1 MMKTE
6 GASSFYKGAAA
17 PLLGNMV
24 LLGIHFPT
32 FMKTRAYLEQGNAP
46 GAFTPWKILAAGA
59 AAGAVGSVV
68 STPTE
73 HIRTKMQMVR
83 KNNILAQMKGAAAG
97 RINPE
102 ENYKVCVTH
111 LSPVEVGSV
120 PCSQSVCNSS
130 CLFTPATSPIIHAS
144 CHCKST
150 SREP

>member
-1 MMKTE
+1 MLKTE
-6 GASSFYKGAAA
+6 GTSSFYKGAAA

-32 FMKTRAYLEQGNAP
+32 FMKNRAYLEQGDAP

-59 AAGAVGSVV
+59 AAGALGSVV

-97 RINPE
+97 RMNPE
-102 ENYKVCVTH
+102 ENYKVCLHRLAVMLCMPCKN
-111 LSPVEVGSV
+111 LSS
-120 PCSQSVCNSS
+120 CSQHGNSS
-130 CLFTPATSPIIHAS
+130 WLLSLLPAV
-144 CHCKST
+144 
-150 SREP
+150 EF